1 MVILVILHGDV
12 VGVAHFQPLKKL
24 VQRGLVGVVILPDF
38 PGSQHL
44 HDHGEILFLLR
55 GFIEKIENDGGQ
67 QHGCRRVP
75 ERVVGLAPLGGSGFE
90 QAGHQLLHIV
100 IRLQIGEGIKAMAFL
115 HAEQIQHLDFIA
127 PHFEEGSRHAQQLPL
142 AVQNEIG
149 RTGLQQ
155 IDEGVEPALAGTTA
169 ANHHRV
175 QIAAVLPA
183 IQTHAD
189 MLGEHLIRL
198 RVFRLILLIDGSSAA
213 PFGGTVFLTTAVIAP
228 GGQGNTDSQSIN
240 QQKNKGSLLTVP
252 T

>member
-1 MVILVILHGDV
+1 M
-12 VGVAHFQPLKKL
+12 
-24 VQRGLVGVVILPDF
+24 
-38 PGSQHL
+38 
-44 HDHGEILFLLR
+44 
-55 GFIEKIENDGGQ
+55 
-67 QHGCRRVP
+67 
-75 ERVVGLAPLGGSGFE
+75 
-90 QAGHQLLHIV
+90 HIV

-115 HAEQIQHLDFIA
+115 HAEQIQRLDFIA

-213 PFGGTVFLTTAVIAP
+213 PFGGAVFLAPAVIAP

-240 QQKNKGSLLTVP
+240 EQKNKDSFLTVL